1 MVEITHPPEKRLTL
15 KSASDWQSLAH
26 IRERFLTVNQGRI
39 ARAMESLAPRQQS
52 FLRLLALFF
61 HVNHRSLPGY
71 VSDCTPAGVSGY
83 EPDASVISTA
93 KRLVGEFTYASS
105 PKRRQ
110 PIHSVF
116 LMGSLGTLAQT
127 DESDMDVWVCH
138 GPQLTEAERIALKS
152 KCRRLEVWAASQGVE
167 AHCFLIDTQRFALG
181 EHEVQLC
188 TENGGTTQHH
198 LLLDEFY
205 RTALWLAGRTP
216 LWWYVP
222 ESEESRYAEF
232 TRATRDRSLIG
243 SDDVMDLGHL
253 ARIPTNEFLG
263 AGLWQLFKGI
273 ESPHKSVLKL
283 LLIEVYASE
292 HPHVN
297 YLSMDFKQ
305 AVYANHLDLDEL
317 DPYMMVYRRIERYL
331 TAIDEMQ
338 RLEQVR
344 RSLYLKVNC
353 TLTGPTA
360 SRGRP
365 WQRQLLE
372 RLTAEWG
379 WDESLLT
386 SLDNRS
392 HWKAEE
398 VTQERLTVA
407 RELSISYRFLRQLA
421 CHNTRPGRF
430 SGSAAKTERSR

>member
-1 MVEITHPPEKRLTL
+1 
-15 KSASDWQSLAH
+15 
-26 IRERFLTVNQGRI
+26 
-39 ARAMESLAPRQQS
+39 MESLAPRQQR

-61 HVNHRSLPGY
+61 HVNHPSLPGY

-83 EPDASVISTA
+83 EPDAAVISTA
-93 KRLVGEFTYASS
+93 KRLAREFTYASN
-105 PKRRQ
+105 PERRQ

-116 LMGSLGTLAQT
+116 LMGSLGTLAHT
-127 DESDMDVWVCH
+127 DQSDMDVWVCH
-138 GPQLTEAERIALKS
+138 GPQLTEAERKALKR
-152 KCRRLEVWAASQGVE
+152 KCQRLEMWAASQGFE
-167 AHCFLIDTQRFALG
+167 AHCFLIDTQRFAQG

-205 RTALWLAGRTP
+205 RTAIWLAGRTP

-222 ESEESRYAEF
+222 ACEEFRYAEF
-232 TRATRDRSLIG
+232 TRATRDQPLMG
-243 SDDVMDLGHL
+243 SDEVVDLGHL
-253 ARIPTNEFLG
+253 ARIPSNEFLG

-305 AVYANHLDLDEL
+305 AVYANHLNLDEL
-317 DPYMMVYRRIERYL
+317 DPYVMVYRRIERYL
-331 TAIDEMQ
+331 TAIGKMQ

-360 SRGRP
+360 GRGRP

-379 WDESLLT
+379 WDERLLT

-407 RELSISYRFLRQLA
+407 RELSNSYRFLRQLA
-421 CHNTRPGRF
+421 LNTPRKPPVFG
-430 SGSAAKTERSR
+430 

>member
-1 MVEITHPPEKRLTL
+1 
-15 KSASDWQSLAH
+15 
-26 IRERFLTVNQGRI
+26 
-39 ARAMESLAPRQQS
+39 MESLAPRQQR

-61 HVNHRSLPGY
+61 HVNHPSLPGY

-83 EPDASVISTA
+83 EPDAAVISTA
-93 KRLVGEFTYASS
+93 KRLAREFTYASN

-116 LMGSLGTLAQT
+116 LMGSLGTLAHT
-127 DESDMDVWVCH
+127 DQSDMDVWVCH
-138 GPQLTEAERIALKS
+138 GPQLTEAERKALKR
-152 KCRRLEVWAASQGVE
+152 KCQRLEMWAASQGFE
-167 AHCFLIDTQRFALG
+167 AHCFLIDTQRFAQG

-205 RTALWLAGRTP
+205 RTAIWLAGRTP

-222 ESEESRYAEF
+222 ACEEFRYAEF
-232 TRATRDRSLIG
+232 TRATRDQPLMD
-243 SDDVMDLGHL
+243 SDEVVDLGHL
-253 ARIPTNEFLG
+253 ARIPSNEFLG

-305 AVYANHLDLDEL
+305 AVYANHLNLDEL
-317 DPYMMVYRRIERYL
+317 DPYVMVYRRIERYL
-331 TAIDEMQ
+331 TAIGKMQ

-360 SRGRP
+360 GRGRP

-379 WDESLLT
+379 WDERLLT

-407 RELSISYRFLRQLA
+407 RELSNSYRFLRQLA
-421 CHNTRPGRF
+421 LNTPRKPPVFG
-430 SGSAAKTERSR
+430 

>member
-127 DESDMDVWVCH
+127 DQSDMDVWVCH

-205 RTALWLAGRTP
+205 RTAIWLAGRTP

-222 ESEESRYAEF
+222 VCEEFRYAEF
-232 TRATRDRSLIG
+232 TRETQDRCLVSRDE
-243 SDDVMDLGHL
+243 VMDLGHL
-253 ARIPTNEFLG
+253 ARIPPNEFLG

-273 ESPHKSVLKL
+273 ESPHKAVLKL

-297 YLSMDFKQ
+297 CLSLEFKR
-305 AVYANHLDLDEL
+305 AVYANPLNLDEL
-317 DPYMMVYRRIERYL
+317 DPYVGVYRRIERYL
-331 TAIDEMQ
+331 KGLGDLE
-338 RLEQVR
+338 RLERVR
-344 RSLYLKVNC
+344 RSLYLKVNRK
-353 TLTGPTA
+353 LTGPTA
-360 SRGRP
+360 HTGRQ
-365 WQRQLLE
+365 WQRQILE
-372 RLTAEWG
+372 RLTSEWG
-379 WDESLLT
+379 WDECTLSA
-386 SLDNRS
+386 LDNRS
-392 HWKAEE
+392 HWNAEQ
-398 VTQERLTVA
+398 VNHERLAVA
-407 RELSISYRFLRQLA
+407 RDLSVSYRFLSQFALSEKARTTAL
-421 CHNTRPGRF
+421 R
-430 SGSAAKTERSR
+430 